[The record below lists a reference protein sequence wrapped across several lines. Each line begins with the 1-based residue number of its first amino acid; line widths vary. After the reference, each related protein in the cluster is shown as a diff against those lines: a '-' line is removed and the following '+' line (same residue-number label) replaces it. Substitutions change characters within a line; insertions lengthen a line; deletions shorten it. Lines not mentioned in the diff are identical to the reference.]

1 MEKHFIFFYKYLRK
15 KIILDFM
22 TFNNKVRVRVRPK
35 LTSNMIAQG
44 ITFKILTSHGLH
56 IATEFQETVYETKT
70 KE

>member
-1 MEKHFIFFYKYLRK
+1 
-15 KIILDFM
+15 M